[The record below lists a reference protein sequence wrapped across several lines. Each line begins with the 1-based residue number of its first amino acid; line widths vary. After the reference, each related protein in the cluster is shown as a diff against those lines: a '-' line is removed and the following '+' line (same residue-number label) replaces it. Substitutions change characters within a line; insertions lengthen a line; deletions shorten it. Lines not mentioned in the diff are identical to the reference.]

1 MLLVDDDEAEVGE
14 RQEQGRAR
22 ADNRARFAARRRR
35 PDPLA
40 LALGQ
45 ARMPFGRTRAE
56 AGGEAIEKLRGQ
68 RNLRQQHER
77 LAPVPQGL
85 GDRLEIDLGL
95 ARACHAFEQGGR
107 ERASGGAAHEIVG
120 R

>member
-22 ADNRARFAARRRR
+22 ADDDARLAARRRA

-45 ARMPFGRTRAE
+45 ARMPLGRPRAE
-56 AGGEAIEKLRGQ
+56 ARREAVEELGGQ
-68 RNLRQQHER
+68 RDLRQEHQR
-77 LAPVPQGL
+77 LAPLPQGF

-95 ARACHAFEQGGR
+95 ARAGHAFEQGRR
-107 ERASGGAAHEIVG
+107 ERARGDA
-120 R
+120 RR